1 MGPQDRS
8 GDVIDRIFL
17 KPEKIAS
24 ISFCGSKKKP
34 SSILETLG
42 SSKNIDIYSP
52 REEYKLIIR
61 LERDRRYVKERYK
74 ILKSQKSSIDLS
86 PPAFYIEHSD
96 LRDFMGI
103 IIYMMT

>member
-24 ISFCGSKKKP
+24 ISFCGSRKKP

-42 SSKNIDIYSP
+42 SSKNIDIY
-52 REEYKLIIR
+52 IR
-61 LERDRRYVKERYK
+61 LEKNTS
-74 ILKSQKSSIDLS
+74 LL
-86 PPAFYIEHSD
+86 
-96 LRDFMGI
+96 
-103 IIYMMT
+103 